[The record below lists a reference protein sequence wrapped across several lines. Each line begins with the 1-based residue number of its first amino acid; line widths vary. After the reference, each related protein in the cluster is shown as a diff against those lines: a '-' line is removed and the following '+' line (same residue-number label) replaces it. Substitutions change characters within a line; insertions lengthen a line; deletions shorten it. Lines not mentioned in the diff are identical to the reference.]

1 MSSQRLI
8 YTVGHST
15 QSIEE
20 FIEQLQRHQI
30 QLVADVRSHPYS
42 RRYPHFSREALQKSL
57 SMADIRYLFLGRE
70 LGARRDEPQCYVLG
84 RASYQEIAKL
94 PNFVRGI
101 ERLLEGTDRHRIA
114 LTCAEHDPLTCH
126 RTILVCRELRQR
138 DVTIRHILRGGG
150 LEEHAQAE
158 QRLIEEELGSRD
170 QAELFT
176 RQDDTALLIERA
188 YTARADRIAYRHE
201 KQH

>member
-15 QSIEE
+15 LSIEQ

-30 QLVADVRSHPYS
+30 QLVADVRSQPYS

-84 RASYQEIAKL
+84 QASYQEIAKL

-158 QRLIEEELGSRD
+158 RRLIEEELGSRD

-176 RQDDTALLIERA
+176 RPDDTELLVERA
-188 YTARADRIAYRHE
+188 YTARADRIAFRHE

>member
-30 QLVADVRSHPYS
+30 QLVADVRSQPYS

-84 RASYQEIAKL
+84 QASYQEIAKL

-158 QRLIEEELGSRD
+158 RRLIEEELGSRD

-176 RQDDTALLIERA
+176 RSDDTELLVERA